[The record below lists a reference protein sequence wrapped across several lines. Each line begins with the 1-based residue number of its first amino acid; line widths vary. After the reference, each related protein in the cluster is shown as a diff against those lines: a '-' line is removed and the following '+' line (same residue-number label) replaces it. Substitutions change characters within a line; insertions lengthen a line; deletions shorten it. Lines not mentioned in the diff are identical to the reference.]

1 MDPIDIETLESP
13 ELRDPV
19 LVEGLPGVGHVGKLA
34 AEHLLEEFEST
45 LVRRVY
51 ADEFPP
57 QVDVDEDGVASL
69 TCASFHAVDL
79 SSPTPT
85 DVDEEEKEEAEADE
99 EAAESADDESN
110 PEGGAVADGGEAVED
125 AEGEEPDG
133 DETDEEDVGTVPV
146 DRDLL
151 VLTGNHQA
159 QSNAGHY
166 EITEAFLDVAEEFGV
181 EEAYALGGVP
191 TGELIEE
198 HNVLGAVS
206 DASLTDSLEDAGV
219 EFCADEPAGGIV
231 GVSGLLL
238 GLGGR
243 RDHDVACL
251 MGETSGYLV
260 DPKSAKAVLEVLE
273 EQLEFRVDFAA
284 LEQRAEEM
292 EEVVGKI
299 QQMQQ
304 ESGGGMPSEE
314 ELRYIG

>member
-1 MDPIDIETLESP
+1 MDPIDIETVADP

-57 QVDVDEDGVASL
+57 QVDVDDDGVASL
-69 TCASFHAVDL
+69 THASFHAVDL

-85 DVDEEEKEEAEADE
+85 DVEEEQESEDDGDE
-99 EAAESADDESN
+99 ADDEN
-110 PEGGAVADGGEAVED
+110 PEGDALADGGEVDEDDDGESED
-125 AEGEEPDG
+125 AE
-133 DETDEEDVGTVPV
+133 EDDPGTVPT

-159 QSNAGHY
+159 GSNKGHY
-166 EITEAFLDVAEEFGV
+166 QLTEAFLDVAEGFGV

-206 DASLTDSLEDAGV
+206 DGELTDSLADAGV
-219 EFCADEPAGGIV
+219 EFRGDEPAGGIV

-243 RDHDVACL
+243 RGLDVACL

-260 DPKSAKAVLEVLE
+260 DPKSAQTVLETLE
-273 EQLEFRVDFAA
+273 QQLDFRVNFAA
-284 LEQRAEEM
+284 LEKRAEEM
-292 EEVVGKI
+292 EEVVSKI
-299 QQMQQ
+299 QQMQ
-304 ESGGGMPSEE
+304 EGGSGGMGGDE

>member
-1 MDPIDIETLESP
+1 MDEIEVESLADP
-13 ELRDPV
+13 DLRDPV

-51 ADEFPP
+51 AEEFPP
-57 QVDVDEDGVASL
+57 QVDVDDDGVASL

-85 DVDEEEKEEAEADE
+85 ASNEDVDEDEDENEDESGDTAEADE
-99 EAAESADDESN
+99 TAAADDAESESGDDET
-110 PEGGAVADGGEAVED
+110 EAES
-125 AEGEEPDG
+125 ESG
-133 DETDEEDVGTVPV
+133 DEPPEDPLEHFETT

-151 VLTGNHQA
+151 VLTGDHQA
-159 QSNAGHY
+159 QTNAGHY
-166 EITEAFLDVAEEFGV
+166 VLTEAFLDVADEFSV

-198 HNVLGAVS
+198 HDVLGAVT
-206 DASLTDSLEDAGV
+206 DAEMTDRLEGAGV
-219 EFCADEPAGGIV
+219 EFRPDEPAGGIV

-238 GLGGR
+238 GLGER
-243 RDHDVACL
+243 RGLDVACL

-260 DPKSAKAVLEVLE
+260 DPKSAKATLEVLE
-273 EQLEFRVDFAA
+273 ELLEFRVDFAA
-284 LEQRAEEM
+284 LEERAEEM

-299 QQMQQ
+299 QEMQEGQ
-304 ESGGGMPSEE
+304 SMPSDD

>member
-1 MDPIDIETLESP
+1 
-13 ELRDPV
+13 V
-19 LVEGLPGVGHVGKLA
+19 LVEVLPGVGHVGKLA

-57 QVDVDEDGVASL
+57 QVDVDDDGVASL

-85 DVDEEEKEEAEADE
+85 DVEEDGEDTDEET
-99 EAAESADDESN
+99 DDEN
-110 PEGGAVADGGEAVED
+110 PEGGAIADGGEVED
-125 AEGEEPDG
+125 EAEEA
-133 DETDEEDVGTVPV
+133 TDEDDGEDEADEDPGTVPV

-159 QSNAGHY
+159 GSNKGHY
-166 EITEAFLDVAEEFGV
+166 QLTEAFLDVAESFGV

-206 DASLTDSLEDAGV
+206 SAELTDSLSEAGV
-219 EFCADEPAGGIV
+219 EFRGDEPAGGIV

-243 RDHDVACL
+243 RGLDVACL

-260 DPKSAKAVLEVLE
+260 DPKSAKAVLETLE
-273 EQLEFRVDFAA
+273 GQLDFRVDFAA
-284 LEQRAEEM
+284 LEKRAEEM
-292 EEVVGKI
+292 EEVVSKI
-299 QQMQQ
+299 QQMQ
-304 ESGGGMPSEE
+304 EGGGGGMAGDE